1 MYKNFLIIILTLLL
15 SSCGSKEDK
24 VDNAILRANIAL
36 TNGDCA
42 TAISILELQG
52 DQPDNVTYTKV
63 LASAYACKGGYKTTV
78 LFGTDIPKVTDPD
91 ILLSNLSTFST
102 STMDSLESTSYI
114 YLQRAL
120 DKLLYAGGISLS
132 TNPTSDD
139 RSAYFGTS
147 GMDINTFAF
156 YLSLA
161 QLGNF
166 SFYFGN
172 ASVTTGV
179 KGGGGVTST
188 NLCYLDYNV
197 NVNDFIST
205 INGLP
210 DYDTGACDNTIN
222 AGHPELVDAV
232 DTVNIENAC
241 RGITLFNNFV
251 DTLDAFIGTFTGDDF
266 SEFANISTAV
276 DAISLIIQADK
287 PTFDTRIFDTT
298 SEERCV
304 NLFTGNDEDIMYFYA
319 AIFETLHR

>member
-1 MYKNFLIIILTLLL
+1 MYKLFSLITLLL
-15 SSCGSKEDK
+15 LLFSCGKKEEK
-24 VDNAILRANIAL
+24 VDNAILRANLAL

-42 TAISILELQG
+42 SAISILELEG
-52 DQPDNVTYTKV
+52 DQPDNVSYIKV
-63 LASAYACKGGYKTTV
+63 LASAYACKAGYKTTT
-78 LFGTDIPKVTDPD
+78 LFSTDIPKVSDPD
-91 ILLSNLSTFST
+91 ELLSNLSTFST
-102 STMDSLESTSYI
+102 STMDSLESTSYVF
-114 YLQRAL
+114 LQRAL
-120 DKLLYAGGISLS
+120 DKLLYAGGISS
-132 TNPTSDD
+132 TTNPTSDD
-139 RSAYFGTS
+139 RSAYFGTQ

-172 ASVTTGV
+172 ATAVTGV

-188 NLCYLDYNV
+188 NLCYLDYNATV
-197 NVNDFIST
+197 NSFISNL
-205 INGLP
+205 NGSGVS
-210 DYDTGACDNTIN
+210 TGSCDNTQN
-222 AGHPELVDAV
+222 EGHPDLVDAV

-266 SEFANISTAV
+266 SDFANISTAV
-276 DAISLIIQADK
+276 DALELVILTDK

-298 SEERCV
+298 SEDRCV

-319 AIFETLHR
+319 AVFETLHR